1 MTDLSPGDRTRRRL
15 LQASPAMLAALG
27 ALPAVHA
34 QAQQASP
41 QRPIRVLLLNPNS
54 SDQFTELIT
63 REAKRAGG
71 AQTEFVGVTA
81 PMGPRYIGTRASSAV
96 AGHALV
102 DGLARQLAK
111 DSRFDAAIVC
121 GFGAQGATALREF
134 APFPVVDMLEASVS
148 VALQLGSRF
157 SVLTGGANWVP
168 MLRDIIVGQGFGQ
181 RLASVRSIP
190 LTGAEIVADQDKAI
204 ASLAALSERCVK
216 EDGADCVIL
225 GGAAVAGLPRK
236 MAHLVSVPLIDNV
249 AVAVASAELLAR
261 HVAMPKK
268 VPGSYPAIDSVG
280 LSEPLDKVLKQK

>member
-1 MTDLSPGDRTRRRL
+1 MTDRFHQDIARRSL
-15 LQASPAMLAALG
+15 LRVAPAVLALG
-27 ALPAVHA
+27 ALPQAT
-34 QAQQASP
+34 QAQQAAP
-41 QRPIRVLLLNPNS
+41 TRPIRVLLLNPNS

-63 REAKRAGG
+63 REARKAGAAG
-71 AQTEFVGVTA
+71 TEFAGVTA

-102 DGLARQLAK
+102 DALARTLAK
-111 DSRFDAAIVC
+111 DRNFDAAIVC
-121 GFGAQGATALREF
+121 GFGAQGASALREF

-148 VALQLGSRF
+148 VALQLGARF

-168 MLRDIIVGQGFGQ
+168 MLRDIIVGLGLGQ

-190 LTGAEIVADQDKAI
+190 LTGAEIVADQDRAI
-204 ASLAALSERCVK
+204 ASLAELSERCVK

-236 MAHLVSVPLIDNV
+236 MAHRVSVPLIDNV

-261 HVAMPKK
+261 HVSMPKRQ
-268 VPGSYPAIDSVG
+268 GGYPSIDSVG
-280 LSEPLDKVLKQK
+280 LSEPLNKVLKQN

>member
-1 MTDLSPGDRTRRRL
+1 MTDRFHQDVARRSL
-15 LQASPAMLAALG
+15 LRAAPAVLALG
-27 ALPAVHA
+27 ALPLQAT
-34 QAQQASP
+34 QAQQAAP
-41 QRPIRVLLLNPNS
+41 TRPIRVLLLNPNS

-63 REAKRAGG
+63 REARKAGAAG
-71 AQTEFVGVTA
+71 TEFVGVTA

-102 DGLARQLAK
+102 DALARALAK
-111 DSRFDAAIVC
+111 DRNFDAAIVC

-148 VALQLGSRF
+148 VALQLGARF

-168 MLRDIIVGQGFGQ
+168 MLRDIIVGLGLGQ

-190 LTGAEIVADQDKAI
+190 LTGAEIVADQDRAI
-204 ASLAALSERCVK
+204 ASLAELSERCVK

-236 MAHLVSVPLIDNV
+236 MAHRVSVPLIDNV

-261 HVAMPKK
+261 HVSMPKRQ
-268 VPGSYPAIDSVG
+268 GGYPSIDSVG
-280 LSEPLDKVLKQK
+280 LSEQLDKVLKQN